1 MRDPNAGLGAMLARS
16 ARRRCPRCGT
26 PGAFESWSTLREW
39 CPACGFAFERE
50 SGYWVGAMIINTTVT
65 FGLFI
70 VVMVGWAVATWPDV
84 PWTALLVTGLA
95 LMLVV
100 PIAFYPWSKSFWMAI
115 ELSYHQ
121 LEPEEREAAARRA
134 AG

>member
-1 MRDPNAGLGAMLARS
+1 MLARS
-16 ARRRCPRCGT
+16 ARRSCPRCGT
-26 PGAFESWSTLREW
+26 PGAFESWSNLREW
-39 CPACGFAFERE
+39 CSGCGFAFERE

-65 FGLFI
+65 FALFL
-70 VVMVGWAVATWPDV
+70 VVTVGWTILAWPDV
-84 PWTALLVTGLA
+84 PWTALLVASFT

-115 ELSYHQ
+115 ELSYHE
-121 LEPEEREAAARRA
+121 LEPREREAAATRV